1 MRDLSAVRQGWG
13 EIERAEAR
21 LSYRMTAQESLRQ
34 WLQMQQVFEP
44 QLLETA
50 ELFAPERRSALG
62 ELQSRLRRLA
72 EWQEKYGEPGS
83 VHSEAPG
90 APAGS

>member
-1 MRDLSAVRQGWG
+1 VRDLSAVRQGW
-13 EIERAEAR
+13 EEVERAEAR
-21 LSYRMTAQESLRQ
+21 LSYSKTTQESLRQ

-44 QLLETA
+44 QVRDTA
-50 ELFAPERRSALG
+50 ALFGPERRSALA

-72 EWQEKYGEPGS
+72 EWQESHGEPGS

-90 APAGS
+90 APEGS